1 MESLE
6 TVFHLT
12 AHFAGHVQGVGFRYS
27 TRQVASGF
35 EVTGYVKNLADGRV
49 EVEMEGAE
57 IECRRFLKEIES
69 ELDSFIRKTET
80 REGTR
85 ERLHTGFGIY

>member
-1 MESLE
+1 M
-6 TVFHLT
+6 
-12 AHFAGHVQGVGFRYS
+12 
-27 TRQVASGF
+27 
-35 EVTGYVKNLADGRV
+35 TGYVKNLADGRV